1 MAGKAKA
8 QIGKT
13 RAMVLIRDKHGKPKV
28 DKEKFKEFEQF
39 LSDDD
44 KLYLK
49 ERYKKD
55 GNHTS

>member
-1 MAGKAKA
+1 MSGKAKV
-8 QIGKT
+8 QVGKV
-13 RAMVLIRDKHGKPKV
+13 RAMALIRDKHGKPKV
-28 DKEKFKEFEQF
+28 DKDKFKDFEQF

-44 KLYLK
+44 KTYLK

>member
-1 MAGKAKA
+1 MA
-8 QIGKT
+8 
-13 RAMVLIRDKHGKPKV
+13 LIRDKHGKPKV
-28 DKEKFKEFEQF
+28 DKNKFKDFEQF

-44 KLYLK
+44 KTYLK